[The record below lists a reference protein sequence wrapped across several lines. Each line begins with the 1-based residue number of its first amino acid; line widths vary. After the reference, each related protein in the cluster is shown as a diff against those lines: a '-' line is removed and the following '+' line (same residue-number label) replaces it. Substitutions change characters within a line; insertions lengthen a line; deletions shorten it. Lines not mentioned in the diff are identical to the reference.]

1 MESLARRTHVVLT
14 AAALVALALV
24 VLGLSGAVFPGP
36 SAGPSEATEEP
47 PAAELPML
55 ELKITGPERAS
66 VGSKVTFELV
76 VTNVGKKAAK
86 DLLVID
92 RFDPGLEHAAAASP
106 IEHDL
111 AELAPGKAQRLSLTL
126 RVAQPGL
133 LAHAAEVTSGGRLVV
148 SARASVRAVAPAGA
162 PSEGSPATT
171 PAGGKSAIAGP
182 AAKPKPQIE
191 PGAEAKAEPK
201 PAPGSVFPEIPFRK
215 TSPEEEEQEKIPELG
230 PPLVDQPENLKRLHP
245 QYPVWIDRRQ
255 NRVVVMGG
263 VCLRQAPLEL
273 FACIRGSKEHESI
286 VTIPT
291 KASFVHAALLA
302 VGAEPG
308 APAQFQP
315 TYVPASGT
323 EIEVTLAWKDGKGER
338 KTARAQEWI
347 RDVKTRKAMEHPWVF
362 AGSGFFTNPVTKQIA
377 YRADLAGDLIC
388 VSNFPDAMLDLPIP
402 SSAANAELL
411 FEAFTERIPPVG
423 TPVTVIL
430 TPKPKKPAEPDAKSA
445 KPEPKPTS
453 SSKAVRPAE
462 RAVLPPKKAP
472 AANTPAKQQ

>member
-1 MESLARRTHVVLT
+1 MESLARRTHVALT
-14 AAALVALALV
+14 AGALVGMLV
-24 VLGLSGAVFPGP
+24 IVLGLSGAVFPGP
-36 SAGPSEATEEP
+36 AAGPAEATGER

-55 ELKITGPERAS
+55 ELKITGPEKAS

-76 VTNVGKKAAK
+76 VTNVSKKAAK

-92 RFDPGLEHAAAASP
+92 RFDAGLEHAAAASP

-111 AELAPGKAQRLSLTL
+111 AELAPGKSERLSLTF

-133 LAHAAEVTSGGRLVV
+133 LGHTAEVTSGGRTVV
-148 SARASVRAVAPAGA
+148 FAWAGLRAVAAAAA
-162 PSEGSPATT
+162 PPIGPGE
-171 PAGGKSAIAGP
+171 KS
-182 AAKPKPQIE
+182 Q
-191 PGAEAKAEPK
+191 AEPK
-201 PAPGSVFPEIPFRK
+201 PGAGSVFPEIPFRK
-215 TSPEEEEQEKIPELG
+215 ASPEEEQGKVPELG

-263 VCLRQAPLEL
+263 VCLRQGPLEL

-286 VTIPT
+286 LTVPT
-291 KASFVHAALLA
+291 KAAFVHAALLA

-308 APAQFQP
+308 APAQFEP
-315 TYVPASGT
+315 KYVPASGT
-323 EIEVTLAWKDGKGER
+323 EIEVTLAWKDAKGER

-347 RDVKTRKAMEHPWVF
+347 RDVKTRQAMEHPWVF

-402 SSAANAELL
+402 SSSANAELL

-430 TPKPKKPAEPDAKSA
+430 TPKPKAKKAAEPEPKSA
-445 KPEPKPTS
+445 KPEPKATP
-453 SSKAVRPAE
+453 SSKAVKPAE
-462 RAVLPPKKAP
+462 KAAAPPQKTP
-472 AANTPAKQQ
+472 AASAPEKQKP